1 MTSST
6 ERVSSSL
13 HMGDTT
19 DDDKPCGQDV
29 HQLESI
35 VAKLLYSG
43 DADTACVL
51 FDPLGKEWS
60 EFSSSGVPEIKMG
73 SAQHSLLLLG
83 NIALIARYLKTV
95 VDNVLVH
102 TTQDNLEA
110 LFGKAICSYLTSDLE
125 EFFKVYWNIAES
137 LQNSISIMV
146 ENVDEVEK
154 HTMLLVAE
162 YLKDTKPD
170 MKKIDQL
177 KHELRNRVKSK
188 MVTVA
193 DARAIAKFAFE
204 VMETSV
210 KKLSTDQKHIKVT
223 LHDHQEELH
232 SQKQEIQD
240 LKHRLEVQEE
250 VHSRELKN
258 QEERHRQDMR
268 DCKEELLKFREE
280 LNRMIFQA
288 EVREREM
295 AQHIQKLQNST
306 EEQATELRQLKTQL
320 QNLQTQY
327 DERGQQLQEAT
338 EENRRLEETLKQ
350 ARRAT
355 LVYKV
360 VGGVCVVVVCTLA
373 GGLIGLILGPV
384 GGVIGAELG
393 AAIGVGIAA
402 GAVIG
407 AGVCLTVEGGCCLL
421 KRQ

>member
-1 MTSST
+1 
-6 ERVSSSL
+6 
-13 HMGDTT
+13 MGDTT

-29 HQLESI
+29 QQLASI
-35 VAKLLYSG
+35 VERLLHSG
-43 DADTACVL
+43 DADIACVL
-51 FDPLGKEWS
+51 LDPERKELS
-60 EFSSSGVPEIKMG
+60 EFSSSGAPEIKMG

-83 NIALIARYLKTV
+83 NIILITRYLKT
-95 VDNVLVH
+95 NVLVH
-102 TTQDNLEA
+102 TTQDSLGA
-110 LFGKAICSYLTSDLE
+110 LFRKAFCSYLTSDLE
-125 EFFKVYWNIAES
+125 EFFKVYRTIAES
-137 LQNSISIMV
+137 LQNRIMV

-154 HTMLLVAE
+154 RTMLLVAE

-170 MKKIDQL
+170 MEKIDKL
-177 KHELRNRVKSK
+177 KHELRNQVRSE

-193 DARAIAKFAFE
+193 DARAIAEFAFQ

-210 KKLSTDQKHIKVT
+210 KKLSTDQTHIKMT
-223 LHDHQEELH
+223 LHDHREELH

-250 VHSRELKN
+250 VHTRELKN

-280 LNRMIFQA
+280 LNRMTFQA
-288 EVREREM
+288 EVREKEM

-327 DERGQQLQEAT
+327 DERGQQLQEAN
-338 EENRRLEETLKQ
+338 EENRRLEETVKQ

-355 LVYKV
+355 LLYKV
-360 VGGVCVVVVCTLA
+360 VGGVCVVMVCTLA

-402 GAVIG
+402 GAVFG
-407 AGVCLTVEGGCCLL
+407 AGVCLTVEGGCWLL